1 MIVDS
6 LGLPASDVVD
16 VLTLGCAAPS
26 LHNSQPWLFS
36 VHPDR
41 IEIRSDPERML
52 RASDPD
58 GREQRLAIGAAVFN
72 VRLALLERG
81 IRPLVTLRPRQYPNV
96 EAAITHGGAGRLL
109 ATQEPLLRAIPH
121 RHTNRKP
128 FTDAVISAQD
138 RSRLAH
144 AAEQES
150 GWLAFISDAEQRVR
164 LHALLASANADL
176 LADPDYRAEFVRWVG
191 RTTSEDGVPLAAAGP
206 VPAAHDPWTVR
217 DFGAGQAAE
226 RPPGKDF
233 EADPLLAVLASHIDG
248 PYAQLQAGQAMQRV
262 LLTATSLGLSASFLS
277 QLIEVPRTRG
287 DLHRLVGPTLYPQAV
302 LRIGYGSPVAPT
314 PRLPVASRLVPDLC

>member
-1 MIVDS
+1 MVPPEPTPPTLVRS
-6 LGLPASDVVD
+6 LTRL
-16 VLTLGCAAPS
+16 AAPGPS
-26 LHNSQPWLFS
+26 PVPAGRFDDDRRFARAARIGRRRRSARSAVRHRRCTTASRGCSS

-52 RASDPD
+52 RAADPD

-72 VRLALLERG
+72 VRLALLRAGDPAAGHATAASVPGRRG
-81 IRPLVTLRPRQYPNV
+81 GDHAT
-96 EAAITHGGAGRLL
+96 AGPDGCSP
-109 ATQEPLLRAIPH
+109 TEEPLLRAIPD

-150 GWLAFISDAEQRVR
+150 GWLAVISDAEQRAR

-191 RTTSEDGVPLAAAGP
+191 RTTCRGRSAAGGGRACSGRPRP
-206 VPAAHDPWTVR
+206 VD
-217 DFGAGQAAE
+217 GAGLRR
-226 RPPGKDF
+226 RPGRGSTSRQG
-233 EADPLLAVLASHIDG
+233 LRGRAVVG
-248 PYAQLQAGQAMQRV
+248 RAGQPRRRS
-262 LLTATSLGLSASFLS
+262 LRPTAGRA
-277 QLIEVPRTRG
+277 G
-287 DLHRLVGPTLYPQAV
+287 DCSG
-302 LRIGYGSPVAPT
+302 
-314 PRLPVASRLVPDLC
+314 CC